1 MVARPPSPVPCPYR
15 WLLVEHLNDVVYAI
29 QTTSGCHAYV
39 RDAEGL
45 TSLRQFAYGSNTRW
59 NYWIDVAERLQPA
72 TRRYDLILTF
82 LVHAWLLAEGKD
94 GLSVPPSQA
103 PADADVPGWVLSG
116 AALGEKIE
124 LLENKARCTL

>member
-1 MVARPPSPVPCPYR
+1 MVARPPSPIPCPYR

-72 TRRYDLILTF
+72 TSRYDLILTF

-103 PADADVPGWVLSG
+103 PLPMVTCQAG
-116 AALGEKIE
+116 
-124 LLENKARCTL
+124 C